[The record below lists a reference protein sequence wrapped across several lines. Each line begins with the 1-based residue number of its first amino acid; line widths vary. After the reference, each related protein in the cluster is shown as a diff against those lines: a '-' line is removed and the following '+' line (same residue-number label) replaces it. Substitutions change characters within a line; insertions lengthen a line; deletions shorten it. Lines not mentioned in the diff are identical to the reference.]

1 MNKMHHN
8 HTSQFHRRGS
18 TLIIVIALLG
28 LLSFT
33 GMIFFSFSSQ
43 ERAAAEYFSEAAKG
57 EVDAPINIWD
67 HPLQQIIS
75 GPGNRPHHVRSALWS
90 PSRRHSMVSG
100 MYGTDLAPYS
110 GEGVNV
116 IYEDDPTTAD
126 TTPVPRV
133 DMDWDGTA
141 NDEDGTGAE
150 PNTQTLLDYVDS
162 PAARNGIQIRAD
174 VPPAPDVDYTYP
186 DINNLFLAYKGW
198 AIRDNDPTNTG
209 TVTPRFERVP
219 VIIPS
224 FFRPQYLKTGGGN
237 GFSGN
242 STPTDI
248 NWASAFDGVTR
259 SSMPFQ
265 ARSFRPHPMHIAGF
279 QADGTT
285 PVFRYL
291 TDIEAAS
298 LGISSGGF
306 PFIPEDNQAGQ
317 PGGVN
322 GIRGELGIWTGSD
335 PRAYELDAD
344 PDGDG
349 IREGIWIDT
358 HFPVQEY
365 VDSGG
370 TTRMYVVMHSFSIYD
385 LDGLINLNVHGN
397 LAGIDRTANLQSL
410 AGGLLAQQFM
420 SKSNLGLGPNE
431 INPLWALRR
440 DLSAPTTPEMA
451 RQFMHHFGAL
461 PTNPV
466 ELANMEYIWLL
477 AGRADINGSNQ
488 LDDLFPGRWGD
499 GDRLYNSFRPGGS
512 FNMADLPRPG
522 RAGNGQQTLFS
533 GSRFGGAFA
542 GAGRDGFDDNAD
554 ALEGQSSVRTG
565 RNLPFGT
572 PIDYAGTGRR
582 HAGVIGTYDTPTG
595 TFPLSGDIRLPLQH
609 HDTASTGPERF
620 HLFEGYSLGRDSN
633 VNTNTYL
640 LGQNGVFDNGGAA
653 TDDLIRNPFY
663 DPLFEDSLESIFDPE
678 LSQDQFDSVFGPQDV
693 FGMHLTAGDIG
704 SSSDKISDRVSKT
717 SVYSMQT
724 GIAPFSFNEQVTP
737 GVRGRFT
744 TISNSLRRFL
754 MRSPLGLDGKPGIA
768 GLDDDGDGRI
778 DNLADLMDPST
789 AFEPNE
795 KNGNGQGDSDNV
807 GRAWEFSADTDGNGT
822 DANGFPSGDG
832 FFEFPPGFD
841 SSIPIP
847 IPNPGVPT
855 PHPGGG
861 PNTNNRALLGRPYS
875 STDPFR
881 PQARRMLTIES
892 GDSRSLVGQL
902 PLSIN
907 HILDV
912 ERNAQTPE
920 EGTPQFLRYMLKA
933 GMRFRSLTDHPQVGD
948 DPSVSTTSAI
958 PVWTSASP
966 VQFPPVTQAEREFW
980 ARRDRQKLAR
990 DIYVLLYATGGA
1002 GIDPATGF
1010 VRNFTEPNDASAPIG
1025 SSLYT
1030 HEQLRRMAQF
1040 AVNLVDAMD
1049 SDNIPTKF
1057 EYDKNLGPSGPPA
1070 TATIGGW
1077 NMDDDP
1083 FATNATDTSRGWN
1096 EDVPSTDPLVT
1107 GNGLYP
1113 EDGIE
1118 RGVVY
1123 GVEAQELTFS
1133 EVLAARSPQFTG
1145 SDPDSALTRHDDT
1158 IEDVNFLHIEL
1169 QNMRPTAVPLASTV
1183 TGTSNEERAIWQ
1195 LARIDRPVEN
1205 DPDPT
1210 TPTQTLT
1217 LMEGNT
1223 SVTAGGRFTIA
1234 MAGVPSDP
1242 AAANPTLWET
1252 SDLYVDHDNT
1262 GDFELVSPDIGTA
1275 SVMSS
1280 TPVTAQC
1287 DLDLL
1292 YATHDSRW
1300 LLTGNSTQRGQFL
1313 TAMGSYDGNINYN
1326 QTGGTL
1332 DGFDLVLRR
1341 RLNPNMPQLP
1351 LAENPWIEVDRVK
1364 VEFRDIFELEEVPP
1378 MSGMMQMVLNLDNA
1392 PSRERGEPLDATSLF
1407 DYTAGSDTAPNAWRY
1422 NTIGSAINSQT
1433 TGSFDLLQNHFDREY
1448 ASTAELLTL
1457 PVVGPQLLTHRI
1469 NRMRYAPLQQVYDD
1483 PTTVD
1488 TTSQEP
1494 KSSWISSGE
1503 AMLLQPDFPD
1513 LTAAQATALNG
1524 SATTVSVNSSL
1535 DNRWYRLL
1543 QFVEVPSRVHRML
1556 GNYIALQKLP
1566 GKLNI
1571 NMIRHREV
1579 LAGLIDNPYLAD
1591 VPNLSDLTSP
1601 GGSFP
1606 GNEYE
1611 DAPFMTSA
1619 PGLGSRDLWMDMS
1632 RDRDGALVTGFN
1644 PITSTTAA
1652 FCLPGTPNAR
1662 PFRSLGFRT
1671 SNSLDENGFDET
1683 LMRRMAAD
1691 RTDTG
1696 AGTELTN
1703 RHWLELTTTTL
1714 HADPDS
1720 MMGVVGQTPSAE
1732 TRHRILSK
1740 ILNNTTTVSNTF
1752 LVYGYAAYFE
1762 AHEDPVTG
1770 LIRVGG
1776 RFDLDG
1782 DSDPTNDFQ
1791 RAVFVIDRTEAL
1803 EAYDPGSGD
1812 FNWNNLVKA
1821 RATIK

>member
-1 MNKMHHN
+1 MN
-8 HTSQFHRRGS
+8 TSQNNHPKAATASVSNRRGS

-75 GPGNRPHHVRSALWS
+75 GPGSRPHQLRSALWS

-100 MYGTDLAPYS
+100 MYGTDLSLHS

-116 IYEDDPTTAD
+116 IYEDDPATGDTTA
-126 TTPVPRV
+126 VPRV

-198 AIRDNDPTNTG
+198 AIRDNDPTG
-209 TVTPRFERVP
+209 GGGVTPRYERVP

-224 FFRPQYLKTGGGN
+224 FFRPQYLKSGGGN
-237 GFSGN
+237 GFSAN
-242 STPTDI
+242 STPTDL
-248 NWASAFDGVTR
+248 NWAAAFDGTTR

-291 TDIEAAS
+291 TDTEAAS
-298 LGISSGGF
+298 LSIASGGF

-397 LAGIDRTANLQSL
+397 LAGIDRQTTDLRSL
-410 AGGLLAQQFM
+410 SGGLLAQQFM

-431 INPLWALRR
+431 VNPLWALRR
-440 DLSAPTTPEMA
+440 NLSAPITVDMA
-451 RQFMHHFGAL
+451 RQFTHHFGAL

-477 AGRADINGSNQ
+477 AGRAEINASNQ

-499 GDRLYNSFRPGGS
+499 GDRLYNAFRPGGT

-522 RAGNGQQTLFS
+522 RAGNGQQSLSS
-533 GSRFGGAFA
+533 GSRFGGTFA

-565 RNLPFGT
+565 RNQPFGT

-582 HAGVIGTYDTPTG
+582 HTGVVGTYDTPTG
-595 TFPLSGDIRLPLQH
+595 TFPLTGDIRLPLQH

-620 HLFEGYSLGRDSN
+620 HLFEGYSLGRDAN

-653 TDDLIRNPFY
+653 TDDLIHNPFY
-663 DPLFEDSLESIFDPE
+663 DPLFEDPLESIFDPE

-717 SVYSMQT
+717 SVYAMQS

-754 MRSPLGLDGKPGIA
+754 MKSPFGLDGKPGIA
-768 GLDDDGDGRI
+768 GVDDDGDGTVDNLSDLVGFVAGVKNSNGLGDVDRI
-778 DNLADLMDPST
+778 D
-789 AFEPNE
+789 
-795 KNGNGQGDSDNV
+795 
-807 GRAWEFSADTDGNGT
+807 RAWEFSADTDGNGT
-822 DANGFPSGDG
+822 NAAGFPNGDG
-832 FFEFPPGFD
+832 FYEFPPSFGAT
-841 SSIPIP
+841 S
-847 IPNPGVPT
+847 
-855 PHPGGG
+855 
-861 PNTNNRALLGRPYS
+861 TNGMPFS

-912 ERNAQTPE
+912 ERNAQTPQ

-933 GMRFRSLTDHPQVGD
+933 GMRFRALTDHPQVAD
-948 DPSVSTTSAI
+948 DATVVTVSAI

-990 DIYVLLYATGGA
+990 DIFVLLYATGGA
-1002 GIDPATGF
+1002 GIDPATGE
-1010 VRNFTEPNDASAPIG
+1010 VRNFTVTNDPAGLIG
-1025 SSLYT
+1025 DSLYT

-1049 SDNIPTKF
+1049 SDSIPTKF
-1057 EYDKNLGPSGPPA
+1057 EYDKNLGPDGVG
-1070 TATIGGW
+1070 TLGGW

-1083 FATNATDTSRGWN
+1083 FATNAADPTQGWN
-1096 EDVPSTDPLVT
+1096 EDAPSTDPAVT

-1169 QNMRPTAVPLASTV
+1169 QNMRPSPVPLASTV
-1183 TGTSNEERAIWQ
+1183 TGTSDEERAIWQ
-1195 LARIDRPVEN
+1195 LARIDRPVQN
-1205 DPDPT
+1205 DPEPA

-1252 SDLYVDHDNT
+1252 SDLYVDHDSN

-1275 SVMSS
+1275 SVMST

-1292 YATHDSRW
+1292 YTTHDSRW

-1313 TAMGSYDGNINYN
+1313 NTMGTYLGNSNFN
-1326 QTGGTL
+1326 QNGTSL

-1378 MSGMMQMVLNLDNA
+1378 LSGMMEMVLNLDSA

-1407 DYTAGSDTAPNAWRY
+1407 DYTAGSDVTPNAWRY

-1457 PVVGPQLLTHRI
+1457 PVVGPQLLTHRL

-1483 PTTVD
+1483 PTSVD

-1494 KSSWISSGE
+1494 KSRWISSAE
-1503 AMLLQPDFPD
+1503 SMLLQPNFPD
-1513 LTAAQATALNG
+1513 LTLAQAATLNP
-1524 SATTVSVNSSL
+1524 SATQVSVNSSL

-1579 LAGLIDNPYLAD
+1579 LAGLIDNPHLAD

-1601 GGSFP
+1601 GGSSP

-1611 DAPFMTSA
+1611 DAPFMTSVA
-1619 PGLGSRDLWMDMS
+1619 GLGSRDLWMDMS
-1632 RDRDGALVTGFN
+1632 RDRDGALVPGFN
-1644 PITSTTAA
+1644 PITGTTAA

-1671 SNSLDENGFDET
+1671 SNSSNENGFDET
-1683 LMRRMAAD
+1683 LLRRMAAD

-1732 TRHRILSK
+1732 TRHRVLSK

-1762 AHEDPVTG
+1762 AYEDPTTG